1 MYFNST
7 IKSFFLAAFLSL
19 GGFFSTCSAQ
29 TIHGTIT
36 DAQTGK
42 PLAGANIIQINTHN
56 GVSSDKNGHFLLKLN
71 GNKSPK
77 IKISYVGYA
86 TQVINT
92 AHRNEPLNIHLKPQ
106 TFMSNKIFVQ
116 AVRAGASAPMASETL
131 KKAQIKTKN
140 MGQALPYMLRNMTS
154 VTTTSDAGAG
164 IGYTGIHIRGVEPT
178 RINVTINGIPVND
191 AESQNVFWVDMPGLA
206 SSVENIQVQ
215 RGVGTS
221 TNGAAAFGASIN
233 IQTSKMRNQPFGE
246 INAGVGSFNTRRVD
260 VKLGSGLMDNGW
272 QVQGRLSKIN
282 SDGYRDRAFSNLKSF
297 YLSAAHHGKRG
308 LLRIDVFSGKEK
320 TYQAWFGITKQRLRT
335 DRTYNPLGTQKP
347 GKPYKNQTD
356 NYQQDHYQLHY
367 SYQFSDHWE
376 ANASLFFVYGRGY
389 YENYKANQKLS
400 DYGLKPISLADTTIS
415 RTDLINRLWLKNY
428 FYGTV
433 FSTRYHQKK
442 WNLTLGGGYDQ
453 YRGQHYGRVVKTK
466 ISNFLGESKQYYR
479 NDALKTDGNLYGKLN
494 YYFTPELS
502 GYLDLQVRHIYY
514 RFLGK
519 NQRTTQQG
527 NQQVVNVTQSV
538 PLTFFNPKFGLVYRL
553 NKQQRVYASFSVG
566 NKEPGRNEYI
576 NSTPQNRPSPET
588 LYDWEAGY
596 KAHYHRFAGGVN
608 LYYMDYKDQL
618 IPTGQ
623 INDVGAVILQNT
635 PHSYRA
641 GIELQAGVQILPEL
655 RWKGNTTFSRNR
667 IKKYTQ
673 YINNRDT
680 GGQST
685 KTYTHTAIAF
695 SPDFIGNSTFDF
707 HAHGFTATFTSKYV
721 SRQYLDDTQAKSRSL
736 DPYFVNNLHLGYDF
750 GGLSIANDIKASLLI
765 NNIFNE
771 MYETNGS
778 TYGYIS
784 GGKAHYTGYYYP
796 QAGRNYLGRITI
808 DF

>member
-576 NSTPQNRPSPET
+576 NS
-588 LYDWEAGY
+588 
-596 KAHYHRFAGGVN
+596 
-608 LYYMDYKDQL
+608 
-618 IPTGQ
+618 
-623 INDVGAVILQNT
+623 
-635 PHSYRA
+635 
-641 GIELQAGVQILPEL
+641 
-655 RWKGNTTFSRNR
+655 
-667 IKKYTQ
+667 
-673 YINNRDT
+673 
-680 GGQST
+680 
-685 KTYTHTAIAF
+685 
-695 SPDFIGNSTFDF
+695 
-707 HAHGFTATFTSKYV
+707 
-721 SRQYLDDTQAKSRSL
+721 
-736 DPYFVNNLHLGYDF
+736 
-750 GGLSIANDIKASLLI
+750 
-765 NNIFNE
+765 
-771 MYETNGS
+771 
-778 TYGYIS
+778 
-784 GGKAHYTGYYYP
+784 
-796 QAGRNYLGRITI
+796 
-808 DF
+808 